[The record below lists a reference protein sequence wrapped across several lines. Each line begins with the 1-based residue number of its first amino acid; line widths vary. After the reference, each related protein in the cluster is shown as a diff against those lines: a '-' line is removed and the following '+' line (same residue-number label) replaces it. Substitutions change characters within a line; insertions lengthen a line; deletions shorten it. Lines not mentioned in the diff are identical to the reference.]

1 MTPLQDVLSHLTFQ
15 KACKV
20 LGPDG
25 KFLLTEG
32 GKLLLDINEQV
43 EFEKDRFRLFMGP
56 STVTLTV
63 APENETQ
70 LKVECSACSNVCEH
84 MGAALSLILEEKV
97 LLGLAA
103 PPPERIPVESLTE
116 YELIEQ
122 AILDRT
128 ERAET
133 EKMRVKAL
141 EPKRLWTD
149 YIVTNAQSGKS
160 YRVALR
166 GWERGESYCSCPD
179 FRKNTLGTCKHI
191 LNVQA
196 KTRKK
201 FSRKAKNTPFTN
213 KDIAVYLRYGVE
225 MELRLLLPDQVSRK
239 LNTILRPIKDTPI
252 SDIPDLIN
260 RLRKIEALGQDVI
273 IYPDAEEHIQRQLF
287 LRRIAGK
294 VNEIRKAPRKH
305 ELRRTLLKTELRSYQ
320 LDGIAFAV
328 GAGRAVIAD
337 DMGLGKTI
345 QGIGVAEMLAKE
357 ADIAKVLVV
366 CPVSLKSQWQSEIS
380 RFAGRDC
387 QLVLGSAEERASQY
401 DNTSF
406 FTICNYEQVLRDLTP
421 IENVQWDLI
430 ILDEGQRI
438 KNWET
443 KTSRVIKSL
452 KSPFALV
459 LAGTPIENRLDELY
473 SIMEFIDDRRL
484 GPAFRFFNTYRV
496 VDEKG
501 KLLGYKNI
509 DDLRKRLEP
518 VLIRRTRAGV
528 MKELPPRTSE
538 IRKIFPTQEQSDI
551 DKSHR
556 RIIQSIISKKYITE
570 MDILRLQKSMLICR
584 MAANSTFLVDKKPPG
599 YSSKLAEIDNM
610 LEQLSREA
618 DRKII
623 MFSEWTTMLN
633 LIEPLLKKHGMEFVR
648 LDGSVP
654 QKKRQALV
662 HRFQKDPACRLF
674 LTTNAGSTG
683 LNLQAAN
690 TVINVDLPWNP
701 AVLEQR
707 IARAHR
713 MGQKNPVHVY
723 ILVTEDT
730 LEENL
735 LITLAGKQ
743 SLFTAVLDPEADVSE
758 LSMSSGLEELKKR
771 LEILLGSR
779 PEAAVDE
786 SMKAKTEAEAQL
798 LKRKERMSRAGG
810 QLLGAAFAFIG
821 EMFPEQEDS
830 EKTAEL
836 ALKFKERLSQC
847 IEEGPDGQLQM
858 TVTLPDKSVIEGFAK
873 SLARVIGD

>member
-1 MTPLQDVLSHLTFQ
+1 MTPLQNTLAHLTFQ
-15 KACKV
+15 KACKI
-20 LGPDG
+20 LGSDG
-25 KFLLTEG
+25 KRLLTEG
-32 GKLLLDINEQV
+32 GKHFIDIDEQV
-43 EFEKDRFRLFMGP
+43 ELKQDSFFFYMGP
-56 STVTLTV
+56 STVTISV
-63 APENETQ
+63 DPENPGQ
-70 LKVECSACSNVCEH
+70 LAAGCSTCSNTCEH
-84 MGAALSLILEEKV
+84 LGAALSFILEEKV

-103 PPPERIPVESLTE
+103 PPPERIPIESLTE
-116 YELIEQ
+116 QELIEQ
-122 AILDRT
+122 AIIDRT
-128 ERAET
+128 ERAEN
-133 EKMRVKAL
+133 EKMTIKAL
-141 EPKRLWTD
+141 DPKSLWTD

-166 GWERGESYCSCPD
+166 GWERGESFCSCPD

-191 LNVQA
+191 LNVITKA
-196 KTRKK
+196 KKK
-201 FSRKAKNTPFTN
+201 FSRKIQNKPFEN
-213 KDIAVYLRYGVE
+213 KTIAVYLRYGLE
-225 MELRLLLPDQVSRK
+225 IELRMLVPCETTRAVDTV
-239 LNTILRPIKDTPI
+239 LRPIKNKPIADI
-252 SDIPDLIN
+252 SDLI
-260 RLRKIEALGQDVI
+260 RRIRKIEALGEDVI
-273 IYPDAEEHIQRQLF
+273 IYPDAEEHIQRALF
-287 LRRIAGK
+287 LRRITEK
-294 VNEIRKAPRKH
+294 VSEIRKTPKTH
-305 ELRRTLLKTELRSYQ
+305 ELRKTLLKTKLRSYQ

-345 QGIGVAEMLAKE
+345 QGIGVAEMLARE
-357 ADIAKVLVV
+357 ADISNVLVV
-366 CPVSLKSQWQSEIS
+366 CPVSLKSQWQSEIR
-380 RFAGRDC
+380 RFTDRDC
-387 QLVLGSAEERASQY
+387 RLILGSAEERASQY
-401 DNTSF
+401 ENASF
-406 FTICNYEQVLRDLTP
+406 FTICNYEQVLRDVTP

-509 DDLRKRLEP
+509 DDLRQRLEP
-518 VLIRRTRAGV
+518 VLIRRSRAGV

-538 IRKIFPTQEQSDI
+538 IRKIMPTQEQSDI
-551 DKSHR
+551 DKSNR

-570 MDILRLQKSMLICR
+570 MDMLRLQKAMLICR
-584 MAANSTFLVDKKPPG
+584 MAANSTFLVDKQPPG
-599 YSSKLAEIDNM
+599 YSSKLQEIDNM

-618 DRKII
+618 NRKII

-633 LIEPLLKKHGMEFVR
+633 LIEPLLVKHDMDFVR

-662 HRFQKDPACRLF
+662 QRFQNDPACRLF

-690 TVINVDLPWNP
+690 TVINIDLPWNP

-735 LITLAGKQ
+735 LATLAHKQ
-743 SLFTAVLDPEADVSE
+743 SLFTAVLDPEADVAE

-771 LEILLGSR
+771 LEILLGNK

-786 SMKAKTEAEAQL
+786 SMKAKEEAQAEL
-798 LKRKERMSRAGG
+798 LKRKERMSQAGG
-810 QLLGAAFAFIG
+810 QLLGAAFTFIG
-821 EMFPEQEDS
+821 ELFPERENS
-830 EKTAEL
+830 EKMDEL
-836 ALKFKERLSQC
+836 ASRFKERLSQC

-858 TVTLPDKSVIEGFAK
+858 TVTLPDKRTIDDFAE
-873 SLARVIGD
+873 SLARVIGG